1 MMSTHRIPK
10 PLMGLVGVLLA
21 GLVLIGAPPVLA
33 RQAPAAPVAWPQSA
47 SDVAADPTFRFGV
60 LPNGMRYAIRRQA
73 TPPGQAALRLHI
85 SAGSLNETEGQQGL
99 AHFVEHMAFNGST
112 RVPEGEMVRILER
125 LGLAFGADTNA
136 STSFDETLYRLD
148 LPRTDRE
155 TLETSLMLL
164 REVAGELTFSPSA
177 VDRERGVI
185 LSEERTRDGPAMR
198 AARAASALQF
208 KGQLPPERFPIGET
222 SVLKSVDAAG
232 LRAFYQAWY
241 RPERT
246 VLVAVGDFD
255 PEAVEAQVRKS
266 FSDWT
271 ATGPAGV
278 KPDVGKVARRGAEAK
293 VVVDPGLPSAVSA
306 SWVAPPDLAADSEG
320 RRRASLQ
327 REILFAVLSQRLSD
341 LARGPNPP
349 FIGAAAS
356 YSQPFQA
363 QKSAGVYGLA
373 KAGQWRPALE
383 AILTETRRIEAF
395 GVRPDE
401 VDRVISDWRAG
412 LNAAQAGSGTR
423 TPSALAATVTGF
435 ILDGTV
441 VTSPEQDLERFE
453 REVKTLD
460 RTALNR
466 LAAEVFKGSGPL
478 VLLTSPT
485 PVEGGEAAILE
496 VTRSA
501 LKARVSAGTSAAA
514 AAWPYTSF
522 GAPSEVVERRE
533 VVDLDTTLV
542 RFANGVRLT
551 VKPTKFKADQILVQ
565 VNVGAGR
572 LGLAPDRPSP
582 EWSGGALVEGGPA
595 RISAKDMERALTGK
609 VYSAGFGMSDEALVL
624 SGTTRAEDLDTQMQ
638 VLAAYVSD
646 PGWRPEAFDRYA
658 AVAAS
663 IHDQLASTASGVIS
677 RDLPSLLRG
686 GDARWAFPSRED
698 LAAARLD
705 DLKAAV
711 TPALAS
717 GPLEIVIV
725 GDITV
730 DKAIDAAG
738 RTFGALPKR
747 ADPAPLPPGALKV
760 RTPSGGGE
768 AVVRTHK
775 GRGDQAV
782 LFTAWPTTGFYEDPR
797 GARANRL
804 LAAILGLRLT
814 EELREKQGATYS
826 PSADSTQSLEIP
838 GWGYISTVTEIPP
851 DRIAAVTQ
859 DIRRIAK
866 DLASRAPTD
875 DEMAR
880 ARKPMLESVL
890 QGRETNGYWI
900 STLSGVQADPR
911 GLDAVRSLIPTL
923 EGLTAADV
931 QAAARKWLSDDRLWR
946 LEVLPEAG
954 RTRTTP

>member
-1 MMSTHRIPK
+1 
-10 PLMGLVGVLLA
+10 
-21 GLVLIGAPPVLA
+21 
-33 RQAPAAPVAWPQSA
+33 
-47 SDVAADPTFRFGV
+47 
-60 LPNGMRYAIRRQA
+60 NGMRYAIRRQA

-85 SAGSLNETEGQQGL
+85 SAGSLNEADGQQGL
-99 AHFVEHMAFNGST
+99 AHFVEHMAFNGSN
-112 RVPEGEMVRILER
+112 RVPEGEMVKILER

-136 STSFDETLYRLD
+136 STGFDETIYRLD

-164 REVAGELTFSPSA
+164 REVAGELTISPSA
-177 VDRERGVI
+177 VDRERGVV
-185 LSEERTRDGPAMR
+185 LSEERSRDGPAMR

-208 KGQLPPERFPIGET
+208 KGQLPPQRFPIGET
-222 SVLKSVDAAG
+222 AVLKSVDAAG

-241 RPERT
+241 RPERA

-255 PEAVEAQVRKS
+255 PEAVEAEVRKT

-271 ATGPAGV
+271 AKGPAGV
-278 KPDVGKVARRGAEAK
+278 APDVGKVARRGPEAK

-306 SWVAPPDLAADSEG
+306 SWVAPPELAADSEA
-320 RRRASLQ
+320 RRRANLQ
-327 REILFAVLSQRLSD
+327 RDILFAVLNQRLSD
-341 LARGPNPP
+341 LARGANPP

-356 YSQPFQA
+356 FSQPFRA

-373 KAGQWRPALE
+373 RSGEWRPALE
-383 AILTETRRIEAF
+383 AILAEKRRIEAF

-401 VDRVISDWRAG
+401 VDRVIADWRAG
-412 LNAAQAGSGTR
+412 LNAARAGSGTR
-423 TPSALAATVTGF
+423 TPSALAAAVTGS

-453 REVKTLD
+453 REVKALD
-460 RTALNR
+460 RAALNR
-466 LAAEVFKGSGPL
+466 LAAEVFQGSGPL

-485 PVEGGEAAILE
+485 PVEGGEAAVLE
-496 VTRSA
+496 FARTA
-501 LKARVSAGTSAAA
+501 LKARVTRGTSAAA
-514 AAWPYTSF
+514 APWPYTVF
-522 GAPSEVVERRE
+522 GVPSEVVERRD

-565 VNVGAGR
+565 VNIGTGR
-572 LGLAPDRPSP
+572 LGLPGDRPSP
-582 EWSGGALVEGGPA
+582 EWSGGALIEGGPA
-595 RISAKDMERALTGK
+595 RISAQDMEKALTGK
-609 VYSAGFGMSDEALVL
+609 VYSANFGMSDDALVL
-624 SGTTRAEDLDTQMQ
+624 SGGTRAEDLDTQMQ

-646 PGWRPEAFDRYA
+646 PGWRPEAFERYA

-663 IHDQLASTASGVIS
+663 IHDQLASTASGVIG

-686 GDARWAFPSRED
+686 GDARWAFPSREA

-711 TPALAS
+711 APSLAL

-730 DKAIDAAG
+730 EKAIDAAG
-738 RTFGALPKR
+738 RTFGALPPR
-747 ADPAPLPPGALKV
+747 ADPAPLPPGQLRV

-775 GRGDQAV
+775 GRADQAV
-782 LFTAWPTTGFYEDPR
+782 LFTAWPTTGFHEDPR

-804 LAAILGLRLT
+804 LAAVLGLRLT

-851 DRIAAVTQ
+851 DRIAPVTQ
-859 DIRRIAK
+859 DIRRIAA
-866 DLASRAPTD
+866 DLARRAPTD

-890 QGRETNGYWI
+890 QGRETNGYWLSI
-900 STLSGVQADPR
+900 LSGVQADPR

-931 QAAARKWLSDDRLWR
+931 QAAARKWLSDDRMWR

-954 RTRTTP
+954 GARTAP